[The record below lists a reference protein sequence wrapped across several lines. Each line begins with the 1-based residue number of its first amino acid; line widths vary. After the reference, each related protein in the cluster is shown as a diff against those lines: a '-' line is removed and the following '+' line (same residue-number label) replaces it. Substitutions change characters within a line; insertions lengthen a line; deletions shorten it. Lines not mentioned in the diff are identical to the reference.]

1 MDEWNRLITNIAG
14 GLVDWLTDCWT
25 NGTGRR
31 TYQRTNMRTAVVGMD
46 RVMGCTGDDSV
57 IPWTANIYG
66 EPMFLCP
73 VMMVGSEY
81 GLVSMVLVV

>member
-31 TYQRTNMRTAVVGMD
+31 TYHRTNMRAAVVGMD
-46 RVMGCTGDDSV
+46 RVMGC
-57 IPWTANIYG
+57 A
-66 EPMFLCP
+66 
-73 VMMVGSEY
+73 VMMDSRD
-81 GLVSMVLVV
+81 GLMNTPTD